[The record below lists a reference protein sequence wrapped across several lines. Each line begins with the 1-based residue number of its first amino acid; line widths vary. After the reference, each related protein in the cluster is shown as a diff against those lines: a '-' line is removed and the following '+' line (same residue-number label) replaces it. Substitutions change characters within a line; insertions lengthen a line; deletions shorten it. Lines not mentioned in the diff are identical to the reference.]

1 MAKKTDKVTPVSEQ
15 VRVQRKLRADA
26 LLNRERI
33 LQVAKEAFTT
43 SGTDVSMDEIAKLA
57 VVGPGTLY
65 RHFPTRDALVEAVY
79 RTEVEKLVA
88 AEKRFAESMTPIEAL
103 RAWLLLSVDYLAT
116 KQLIVPAL
124 NLLACGSEKVFEA
137 SGPLL
142 MTAIERLVGRAVAS
156 GDLRGDL
163 DPLDLL
169 RAIVGLSTVV
179 PTAEWVESAK
189 RMVGILILGSRPE
202 A

>member
-124 NLLACGSEKVFEA
+124 NLLACGPEKVFEQ

-142 MTAIERLVGRAVAS
+142 TGAIERLVKRAVAS
-156 GDLRGDL
+156 GDLRPDL
-163 DPLDLL
+163 VPLDLL
-169 RAIVGLSTVV
+169 RAIAGLAMVA
-179 PTAEWVESAK
+179 PTADWAKSAK
-189 RMVGILILGSRPE
+189 KMVGILILGARPT